1 LDRAQIPRDAVSV
14 DKDATPLK
22 GVAEALSL
30 EVSARA
36 SRANKNT
43 NPRELMRVRTL
54 NANLAALLSDILA
67 IPGIKS
73 SKNNKTSSSEKATG
87 EKIGDSGDHFRLGSG
102 LAGPL
107 GPLSI
112 ELAAA
117 HARALAD
124 GTAAHAA
131 LLKEFSEFLAASP
144 ALLDIITADVTR
156 AWDPAI
162 TAREE
167 REIRCDGN
175 YDDELR

>member
-1 LDRAQIPRDAVSV
+1 
-14 DKDATPLK
+14 
-22 GVAEALSL
+22 
-30 EVSARA
+30 
-36 SRANKNT
+36 
-43 NPRELMRVRTL
+43 MRVRTL

-117 HARALAD
+117 HAQN
-124 GTAAHAA
+124 
-131 LLKEFSEFLAASP
+131 
-144 ALLDIITADVTR
+144 
-156 AWDPAI
+156 
-162 TAREE
+162 E
-167 REIRCDGN
+167 RDGN
-175 YDDELR
+175 EIKSLRTEVAQLTAEKAARIESLTAEEKRLRARYVIWAAGEFQFPRGAQIT